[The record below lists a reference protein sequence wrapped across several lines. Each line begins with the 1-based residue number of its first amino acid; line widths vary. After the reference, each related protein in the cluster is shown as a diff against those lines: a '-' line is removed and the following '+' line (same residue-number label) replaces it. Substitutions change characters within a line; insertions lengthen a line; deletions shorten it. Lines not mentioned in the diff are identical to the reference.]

1 MPSKNTLRKFK
12 ILFFMCLTLLMV
24 GKANMAWAGT
34 ADELYYN
41 VDILTSA
48 ELKSV
53 TELQKGTVVVMSP
66 INNEVYVGSKAEE
79 MIING
84 EVKTISVPGVG
95 SSSIG
100 AAAFAKHIATIRNE
114 YVAGITAGY
123 GDYSIGPEGYQG
135 YFIGRPS
142 NVMGTYYVEP
152 ASDKLA
158 SLYDRGARP
167 DLLVGHSK
175 GNMDIANALFKMKI
189 QGKSYQFK
197 GVDFTT
203 FGCGVNVPAE
213 LGIFKQYL
221 GNLDSLGIMN
231 TVSYKNLS
239 YVIGKYH
246 TTNPYY
252 ASTYMPIE
260 LYLKK

>member
-1 MPSKNTLRKFK
+1 MKSKVAFDKFK
-12 ILFFMCLTLLMV
+12 VILIAVFMLLISGRTTL
-24 GKANMAWAGT
+24 AWAGT
-34 ADELYYN
+34 GDELYYN
-41 VDILTSA
+41 VGILT
-48 ELKSV
+48 E
-53 TELQKGTVVVMSP
+53 TESIQVKALAKGTVIVMSP
-66 INNEVYVGSKAEE
+66 EDNEVYIGDIAEE

-84 EVKTISVPGVG
+84 QIKTISVPGVG

-114 YVAGITAGY
+114 YVAGITTGY
-123 GDYSIGPEGYQG
+123 GDYSIGSEGYQG

-152 ASDKLA
+152 SSDKLA
-158 SLYDRGARP
+158 DLYDRGARP

-189 QGKSYQFK
+189 QGRSYQFS

-203 FGCGVNVPAE
+203 FGCGVNIPTGV
-213 LGIFKQYL
+213 GTFKQYL
-221 GNLDSLGIMN
+221 GNLDSLGTMN

-252 ASTYMPIE
+252 VSTYMPIE